1 MGSNDVRATKDKTV
15 VAAQSISELNDDSD
29 PSCPY
34 TFSLLAQQDDGN
46 FRLSKIISQGSR
58 FSQAFWEDLHLS
70 PKILNVFIIIKNRD
84 ELVS

>member
-34 TFSLLAQQDDGN
+34 TFSLLAQQDDDN
-46 FRLSKIISQGSR
+46 FRLSKIISQVPDFLKLFGKISICLLKYQT
-58 FSQAFWEDLHLS
+58 SLS
-70 PKILNVFIIIKNRD
+70 L
-84 ELVS
+84 